1 MLPSSTA
8 CFRIASLLRLV
19 LVLLAFPSVAR
30 SAVET
35 YFIDKGGSF
44 NGIGA
49 YWHQQ
54 FTVGST
60 KTFVLRFTS
69 DYAADC
75 AVFKSDQLANFV
87 NNRSFSGYAMFDNSF
102 GTKSVTLGPG
112 TYYVGARAQSQTSS
126 AYRLELDY
134 DITVPK
140 TAAGSWSFVD
150 VYIQGSK
157 YVDSNGGRIWHGFTI
172 QSGYR
177 YFIDGCN
184 PGMSVYI
191 IPAGELSAFTSGG
204 SFQYYTSF
212 SGTDPALPGLSE
224 LNLAPGSYYLAVHN
238 GNAVDRP
245 VTYTLERWKAEP
257 VATGKLD
264 LAGPASWKTK
274 GKRVKIKVAKVAN
287 LRNSGKSGSLRLRL
301 WAVKKRY
308 QGGRLKG
315 HVIGTRKLGPLKAGY
330 QYKNLGGR
338 VALKRPPSGR
348 YRTTLTL
355 EEYTRSGWKIRDFI
369 SFPGRTRF

>member
-1 MLPSSTA
+1 MIPSSIVGCRFA
-8 CFRIASLLRLV
+8 PLLRMALG
-19 LVLLAFPSVAR
+19 LLAFSSVAR

-35 YFIDKGGSF
+35 YFIDKGGTF
-44 NGIGA
+44 NGTGA

-75 AVFKSDQLANFV
+75 AVFKSDQLTNFV

-112 TYYVGARAQSQTSS
+112 TYYVGARGQSQTSS

-134 DITVPK
+134 DIKVPA
-140 TAAGSWSFVD
+140 TSTESWSFVD

-157 YVDSNGGRIWHGFTI
+157 YVDANGGRMWHGFTI
-172 QSGYR
+172 QSGFR

-204 SFQYYTSF
+204 TFQYYTNF

-238 GNAVDRP
+238 TNAVDRP
-245 VTYTLERWKAEP
+245 VTYTLERWKKNP
-257 VATGKLD
+257 VATGSLD

-274 GKRVKIKVAKVAN
+274 GSRVKIKVAKVAN

-308 QGGRLKG
+308 KGGRIKG
-315 HVIGTRKLGPLKAGY
+315 YVMGTRNMNPLKAGY
-330 QYKNLGGR
+330 QYTDLGGK

-348 YRTTLTL
+348 YYTTLTL
-355 EEYTRSGWKIRDFI
+355 EEYTSSGWAIRDFI
-369 SFPGRTRF
+369 SFSGKTKF